1 MLLRII
7 KSSELNMKEV
17 VIICIALLVVFMVY
31 QDENSKTNQCRKIL
45 NESAYHLTHLQVEY
59 YEKNCKSN

>member
-1 MLLRII
+1 MSLKELLCG
-7 KSSELNMKEV
+7 
-17 VIICIALLVVFMVY
+17 ICIVLFVGFVLFCLLDLY
-31 QDENSKTNQCRKIL
+31 ENSNKTKCKKIL